1 MKKAY
6 IILLIALVTYIFPSV
21 SKAYENEESILESQT
36 DSLGISTFL
45 SDSKKYTEDTFGNI
59 DIQEI
64 FTKSLSGNLDNNAII
79 KIIFSLLGNNIK
91 TAITTIAS
99 VMVVII
105 IHSILKA
112 ISENL
117 GNENVS
123 KIAYYIEYIV
133 IITLI
138 MTNFS
143 SIITEMKEATQNL
156 VAFANTLIPLMITL
170 MLTTGNIVT
179 RRMLQPILLLLIT
192 FILLIILSS
201 NFVWNV
207 EIQVEDNQVIE
218 NIEEDLKN
226 SGLEV
231 GKLKSKINTKDIINK
246 VRLSRD
252 DIAWMGIELKGT
264 NAIVKLVKSDEKP
277 EIIDESEY
285 CNIVSNKS
293 GIITKINAQ
302 SGSANVKVGDI
313 VNVGDV
319 LINGWME
326 GKYTGIRYVHAKGD
340 IEAKVWYTKNK
351 KILYNTTEKQETGN
365 IEKKYAIKF
374 NNFQI
379 NLSKKLSKF
388 KIYDTIE
395 TENKIKIFSNF
406 YLPISIIKIT
416 NKEVEEVQKTYEL
429 EETKNIGIQE
439 LEQELEQEIENKNSI
454 VNKNINTYEDETGVE
469 IYVTY
474 EVIENIGT
482 NEKIVF

>member
-1 MKKAY
+1 MFIKILFSY
-6 IILLIALVTYIFPSV
+6 IIGYLVIEIEGYYIERFINICKNKKIAIWNLKRKDEI
-21 SKAYENEESILESQT
+21 K
-36 DSLGISTFL
+36 L
-45 SDSKKYTEDTFGNI
+45 SFRAR
-59 DIQEI
+59 IQDFRE
-64 FTKSLSGNLDNNAII
+64 II
-79 KIIFSLLGNNIK
+79 KIAKKTKCKLKIKSKKGIPFIFQKYKKRKVFI
-91 TAITTIAS
+91 
-99 VMVVII
+99 
-105 IHSILKA
+105 
-112 ISENL
+112 
-117 GNENVS
+117 
-123 KIAYYIEYIV
+123 
-133 IITLI
+133 
-138 MTNFS
+138 F
-143 SIITEMKEATQNL
+143 
-156 VAFANTLIPLMITL
+156 
-170 MLTTGNIVT
+170 
-179 RRMLQPILLLLIT
+179 LLII
-192 FILLIILSS
+192 FISLIILSS

-252 DIAWMGIELKGT
+252 DVAWMGIELKGT
-264 NAIVKLVKSDEKP
+264 NAIVKLVKADEKP
-277 EIIDESEY
+277 EVIDESEY
-285 CNIVSNKS
+285 CSIISDKS

-302 SGSANVKVGDI
+302 SGSANVKVGDT

-326 GKYTGIRYVHAKGD
+326 GKHTGIRYVHAKGE

-351 KILYNTTEKQETGN
+351 RIEYNTTERRETGN
-365 IEKKYAIKF
+365 VENKYSIKF
-374 NNFQI
+374 NNFEI

-406 YLPISIIKIT
+406 YLPISIVKTT
-416 NKEVEEVQKTYEL
+416 NKEVEEVQKIYEL
-429 EETKNIGIQE
+429 EEAKNIGIQD